1 MKNSKRIS
9 EIFSLLQ
16 EQNKNPKPELDFTS
30 AYTLLVAVVLSAQS
44 TDKGVNAVTKDLFA
58 AADTPQKMISL
69 GEEKLI
75 EFIKPVG
82 LYKNKSKHIL
92 ELSRAL
98 IEHYDSKVPDNLE
111 ELVKLPGV
119 GRKTANVVLNV
130 WFKKPTMPVDTHVFR
145 VANRLG
151 LSCGNT
157 PEKVEKDLL
166 EAVPDEFALNAHHWL
181 LLLGRYI
188 CTARNPKCSECP
200 VKKLCKNAEVTR

>member
-9 EIFSLLQ
+9 EIFSLLR

-98 IEHYDSKVPDNLE
+98 IEHYDSKVPDELE
-111 ELVKLPGV
+111 ALVKLPGV

-145 VANRLG
+145 VSNRLG

-166 EAVPDEFALNAHHWL
+166 EVIPDEFALNAHHWL

-188 CTARNPKCSECP
+188 CTARNPKCGECP